1 MVFQWL
7 VLIIDEFLR
16 DIFLLILELIYNM
29 FEYLEYLLTKKK
41 EIQKNKIKS
50 KIYFGN
56 NSAN

>member
-41 EIQKNKIKS
+41 EIQNNKIKS